1 MIQYIE
7 NNILPGNNQ
16 SARTLI
22 LHRDQYTV
30 VEGVLYHLA
39 SDKTLRVVVPDSDR
53 MKLVQQSHGGSFGGH
68 LGDAKVYGMLSR
80 HYWWP
85 RMRKDIAQWCKSC
98 LPCATRQAGRAVKP
112 LLTPIPV
119 GGPFDRVG
127 VDVVQLPVT
136 QKGNKYAVVFMDYLT
151 KWPEVFPTKDQTAP
165 TIAKLLVGRSSVA
178 MVYPVNCYRTE
189 DPASCLD

>member
-1 MIQYIE
+1 
-7 NNILPGNNQ
+7 
-16 SARTLI
+16 
-22 LHRDQYTV
+22 
-30 VEGVLYHLA
+30 
-39 SDKTLRVVVPDSDR
+39 
-53 MKLVQQSHGGSFGGH
+53 
-68 LGDAKVYGMLSR
+68 MLSR

-85 RMRKDIAQWCKSC
+85 SMRKDIAQWCKSC

-136 QKGNKYAVVFMDYLT
+136 RKGSKYAVVFMDYLT

-165 TIAKLLVGRSSVA
+165 TIAKLLVEKIISRHGVPSELLSDRGPSFLSGLMEDIPRA
-178 MVYPVNCYRTE
+178 MGIHKVIQLPTIHRQMDWLRDLTGPSLTCCPRPLILVNKIGT
-189 DPASCLD
+189 